1 MMTPAQPYVCV
12 IGAASVDLAGR
23 SAGLLRAQESN
34 PGQLHVSW
42 GGVGRNIA
50 ENLARLKAPVHLI
63 TVLGDDTWGQQL
75 ARHARATGIHLHA
88 SIIKDG
94 TTPAYLSISDRQGE
108 MALAIAAMD
117 LLEHLTVDVVRA
129 HQDLIGNA
137 DCCVIDTNL
146 PPRLIGFLL
155 QQFPATFFCAD
166 LVSIAKAD
174 RIRPWLG
181 RFSMIKPNRAEAGR
195 LSGIRSTGATGLQD
209 CASYFLAQGVG
220 QVFIS
225 LGREGLFYADATT
238 SGCVRVQQDIE
249 ALSTTGAGD
258 AMMAALLYSR
268 LRRLSLEESAYHA
281 VAASLIAVRHLD
293 AVNPHMGPAELR
305 ALKEKIQH
313 D

>member
-1 MMTPAQPYVCV
+1 MVSPAEPYVCV

-50 ENLARLKAPVHLI
+50 ENLARLQAPVHLI
-63 TVLGDDTWGQQL
+63 TVLGDDAWGQQL
-75 ARHARATGIHLHA
+75 ARHARATGIHLHDH
-88 SIIKDG
+88 IVKDG
-94 TTPAYLSISDRQGE
+94 ATPAYLSISDRHGE
-108 MALAIAAMD
+108 MAMAIAAMD
-117 LLEHLTVDVVRA
+117 LLQQLTVDVVRA
-129 HQDLIGNA
+129 HQDLIRNA

-146 PPRLIGFLL
+146 PQDLIAFLL
-155 QQFPATFFCAD
+155 QEFPATFFCAD

-181 RFSMIKPNRAEAGR
+181 HFSMIKPNRAEAGH
-195 LSGIRSTGATGLQD
+195 LSGIRSAGAAGLQEY
-209 CASYFLAQGVG
+209 AAYFLARGVG

-225 LGREGLFYADATT
+225 LGREGLFYADATG
-238 SGCVRVQQDIE
+238 SGSVRVQQDIE

-258 AMMAALLYSR
+258 AMMAALLYAR

-281 VAASLIAVRHLD
+281 VAASLIAMRHLD
-293 AVNPHMGPAELR
+293 AVNPQMDPAVLH

>member
-1 MMTPAQPYVCV
+1 MAQAEPYVCV

-23 SAGLLRAQESN
+23 STATLRAQESN
-34 PGQLHVSW
+34 PGRLHVSW

-50 ENLARLKAPVHLI
+50 ENLARLQVPVHLI
-63 TVLGDDTWGQQL
+63 TVLGDDAYGRQL
-75 ARHARATGIHLHA
+75 AWHARATGIHLHA
-88 SIIKDG
+88 HIIKDG

-117 LLEHLTVDVVRA
+117 LLEQLTVDLLRA
-129 HQDLIGNA
+129 HQDLIRNA

-146 PPRLIGFLL
+146 PRELIGFLL
-155 QQFPATFFCAD
+155 QQFPASFFCAD
-166 LVSIAKAD
+166 LVSSAKAD
-174 RIRPWLG
+174 KIRPWLG
-181 RFSMIKPNRAEAGR
+181 RFNMIKPNRAEAGH
-195 LSGIRSTGATGLQD
+195 LSGINPSGAVGLRD

-225 LGREGLFYADATT
+225 LGREGLFFADANT
-238 SGCVRVQQDIE
+238 SGSVRVKQDIE

-281 VAASLIAVRHLD
+281 VAASLIALRHLD
-293 AVNPHMGPAELR
+293 AVNPQMCPAELR